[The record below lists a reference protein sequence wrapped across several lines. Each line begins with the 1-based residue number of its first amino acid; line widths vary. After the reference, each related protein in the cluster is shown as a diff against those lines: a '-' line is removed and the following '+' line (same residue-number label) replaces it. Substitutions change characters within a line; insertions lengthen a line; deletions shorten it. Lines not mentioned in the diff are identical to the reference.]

1 VIEGTKPALWMKTIF
16 LSYIKEELLKGGE
29 EMKAIQEE
37 Y

>member
-1 VIEGTKPALWMKTIF
+1 VIEGTKAAFCEKTVF
-16 LSYIKEELLKGGE
+16 LFNIKEELLKGGE

>member
-1 VIEGTKPALWMKTIF
+1 VIERRPTFWMKSVF